1 MSYRL
6 DLVNRAGLFTYY
18 ANWFQDDNQLDDS
31 HNNIVYR
38 ITSLILSFEK
48 NYELALECIE
58 QFNLFAYSTNI
69 HQSTKN
75 INLATPSLYEIFI
88 NISNIFSSMRIIQNS
103 IINIIAKQESKLGN
117 KISLPNSMND
127 FVKKL
132 DSFNVDQDLKN
143 IIKKYWDENGIN
155 IKHYRDI
162 DEHHNFLIKKVY
174 VNNFIDK
181 KLLILLPDN
190 PNVQSYKKYTF
201 KQQINALEFLKSEF
215 DAIEKLLNTISQYY
229 GYQQGEFH
237 FTFVVDDSN
246 PNNMTI
252 LYDLNNNKLTTL
264 ESFIHNNKI
273 NTFRTIADEDADKFK
288 FLKNT
293 TYFKN
298 IKSFIQI
305 LKIENPEGT
314 P

>member
-31 HNNIVYR
+31 HNNIAYR

-58 QFNLFAYSTNI
+58 QFNLFEYSTKI

-103 IINIIAKQESKLGN
+103 TVNIIAKQESKLGN

-132 DSFNVDQDLKN
+132 DSFKIDQNLKN
-143 IIKKYWDENGIN
+143 IVKKYWDENGIH

-201 KQQINALEFLKSEF
+201 KKQINALEFLKSEF
-215 DAIEKLLNTISQYY
+215 DAIEKLLNTISQHY
-229 GYQQGEFH
+229 GYQQGEFN

-264 ESFIHNNKI
+264 ESFMHDNKI
-273 NTFRTIADEDADKFK
+273 NTFRAIADEDADKFK

-314 P
+314 L